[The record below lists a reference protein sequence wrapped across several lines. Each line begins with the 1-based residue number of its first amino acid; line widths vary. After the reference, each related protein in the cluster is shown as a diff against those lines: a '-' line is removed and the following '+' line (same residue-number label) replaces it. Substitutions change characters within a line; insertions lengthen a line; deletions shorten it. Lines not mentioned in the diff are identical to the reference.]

1 MTRTSKQLK
10 RSGKKSKKKGRRHRT
25 VNRTPR
31 PVGSSGPAGQ
41 SHAAPPTPTK
51 SSPTPDSERRQ
62 APAVPAPATEAQ
74 HDGERGRGDAEVV
87 AKLNRTTHT
96 TWSWLQQAA
105 PERAW
110 TVEEVSEAVGFT
122 PRTVSRHLQ
131 TLATH
136 GLAGQDADGAWRTT
150 TPVAVP

>member
-1 MTRTSKQLK
+1 MTRTSKQIK
-10 RSGKKSKKKGRRHRT
+10 RSNKKSKKKGRRHRT

-31 PVGSSGPAGQ
+31 PVGSPSRPD
-41 SHAAPPTPTK
+41 PTPA
-51 SSPTPDSERRQ
+51 TPEGARRQ
-62 APAVPAPATEAQ
+62 APAVPAPATEPRL
-74 HDGERGRGDAEVV
+74 DGERGGADAEVI

-96 TWSWLQQAA
+96 TWSWLRQAT

-122 PRTVSRHLQ
+122 PRTVTRHLQ

-136 GLAGQDADGAWRTT
+136 GLADQDATGAWSA
-150 TPVAVP
+150 TPQVAAR

>member
-1 MTRTSKQLK
+1 MTRTSKQVK
-10 RSGKKSKKKGRRHRT
+10 RGSKKSKKKGRRHRT

-31 PVGSSGPAGQ
+31 PVGPART
-41 SHAAPPTPTK
+41 AARSRADLTPAQ
-51 SSPTPDSERRQ
+51 DSERRQ
-62 APAVPAPATEAQ
+62 APTVPAPATEAQ

-96 TWSWLQQAA
+96 TWTWLREAA

-122 PRTVSRHLQ
+122 PRTVTRHLQ

-136 GLAGQDADGAWRTT
+136 GLAAQDDSGAWRTT
-150 TPVAVP
+150 ATAGAAG